1 MFTTISKTLESLQS
15 WSKTITSVFISIC
28 VLMSSAWIVK
38 LIVANQPVVIERI
51 EMPATLEE
59 LGLRGDIVVQRVL
72 DQLDLL
78 KTVAVIDKSESAIF
92 RAVAAKPEIKIEAT
106 VVGGLPVK
114 SIEQGLNFVLGKR
127 VKTITGEITRKPTAD
142 ERDQQFEGR
151 LRVDNK
157 VISKRTVNLKTD
169 DLDTLVKQ
177 LSFDLYAHFEPFRA
191 ALAAWR
197 LGDYEMAR
205 DVLRPLVVSANSE
218 DRKYSLWLRSKLA
231 SARQEETD
239 LMEALSIDPN
249 FHMALVSL
257 SDVYRRRKDFDGG
270 VAFADQAIAAA
281 PESPLG
287 YHEKGR
293 NLREANRTAE
303 AIVAYRTAC
312 SRSVPYAPCHNQLG
326 EIFMEQGSVL
336 IDESGRLSAQGVDKY
351 RQAQTEF
358 IKAIKVD
365 PVHVW
370 AHSNGA
376 YVATALGDHR
386 EGLILANRAK
396 SLDPK
401 APAHQLRYAWALL
414 RSGNKSDARAILDE
428 IVSKQPEWA
437 ANPMGGWGN
446 RFILRQLAN

>member
-1 MFTTISKTLESLQS
+1 M
-15 WSKTITSVFISIC
+15 
-28 VLMSSAWIVK
+28 
-38 LIVANQPVVIERI
+38 
-51 EMPATLEE
+51 
-59 LGLRGDIVVQRVL
+59 
-72 DQLDLL
+72 
-78 KTVAVIDKSESAIF
+78 
-92 RAVAAKPEIKIEAT
+92 
-106 VVGGLPVK
+106 
-114 SIEQGLNFVLGKR
+114 
-127 VKTITGEITRKPTAD
+127 
-142 ERDQQFEGR
+142 
-151 LRVDNK
+151 
-157 VISKRTVNLKTD
+157 NLKTD

-303 AIVAYRTAC
+303 AIAAYRTAC
-312 SRSVPYAPCHNQLG
+312 SRSVLYAPCHNQLG

-336 IDESGRLSAQGVDKY
+336 LDEPGKLSAEGLEKY

-365 PVHVW
+365 PAHVW

-437 ANPMGGWGN
+437 ANPVGGWGN

>member
-1 MFTTISKTLESLQS
+1 MFTTIDKMLESLQS
-15 WSKTITSVFISIC
+15 WSKTITSIFISIC
-28 VLMSSAWIVK
+28 VLMSSTWIVK
-38 LIVANQPVVIERI
+38 LIVVSQPVVIEKI
-51 EMPATLEE
+51 EMPTTLEE

-72 DQLDLL
+72 DQLDVL
-78 KTVAVIDKSESAIF
+78 KAVAVIDKSESAIF
-92 RAVAAKPEIKIEAT
+92 RSVAAKPEIKIEAT
-106 VVGGLPVK
+106 VGGLPVK
-114 SIEQGLNFVLGKR
+114 TIEQGINSVFGKR
-127 VKTITGEITRKPTAD
+127 VKTITGEITRKPSTD

-157 VISKRTVNLKTD
+157 VISKRAVNLKTD

-177 LSFDLYAHFEPFRA
+177 LSFDLYAHFEPLRA

-205 DVLRPLVVSANSE
+205 DVLRPLVVSTNSE

-239 LMEALSIDPN
+239 LMEALSIDPK

-257 SDVYRRRKDFDGG
+257 SDAYRRRKDFDGG
-270 VAFADQAIAAA
+270 IAFADQAIAVD
-281 PESPLG
+281 PDSPFG

-293 NLREANRTAE
+293 NLREAGRIDE
-303 AIVAYRTAC
+303 AIVAYKTAC
-312 SRSVPYAPCHNQLG
+312 SRSTPYAPCHNHLG
-326 EIFMEQGSVL
+326 EIFMMQGSALV
-336 IDESGRLSAQGVDKY
+336 IEQDKLSAQGVDKY
-351 RQAQTEF
+351 REAQAEF

-365 PVHVW
+365 PSHVW

-376 YVATALGDHR
+376 YVATSLGDHR

-401 APAHQLRYAWALL
+401 APTHQLRYAWSLL
-414 RSGNKSDARAILDE
+414 VAGKKSDARAILDE
-428 IVSKQPEWA
+428 IVSRQPEWA
-437 ANPMGGWGN
+437 ANPTGGWGN
-446 RFILRQLAN
+446 RFILRQIGN

>member
-38 LIVANQPVVIERI
+38 LIVANQPVVIEKI

-127 VKTITGEITRKPTAD
+127 VKTITGEITRKPTTD

-197 LGDYEMAR
+197 LGDYELAR

-239 LMEALSIDPN
+239 LMDALSIDPN

-257 SDVYRRRKDFDGG
+257 SDV
-270 VAFADQAIAAA
+270 
-281 PESPLG
+281 
-287 YHEKGR
+287 
-293 NLREANRTAE
+293 
-303 AIVAYRTAC
+303 
-312 SRSVPYAPCHNQLG
+312 
-326 EIFMEQGSVL
+326 
-336 IDESGRLSAQGVDKY
+336 
-351 RQAQTEF
+351 
-358 IKAIKVD
+358 
-365 PVHVW
+365 
-370 AHSNGA
+370 
-376 YVATALGDHR
+376 
-386 EGLILANRAK
+386 
-396 SLDPK
+396 
-401 APAHQLRYAWALL
+401 
-414 RSGNKSDARAILDE
+414 
-428 IVSKQPEWA
+428 
-437 ANPMGGWGN
+437 
-446 RFILRQLAN
+446 

>member
-1 MFTTISKTLESLQS
+1 M
-15 WSKTITSVFISIC
+15 
-28 VLMSSAWIVK
+28 
-38 LIVANQPVVIERI
+38 
-51 EMPATLEE
+51 
-59 LGLRGDIVVQRVL
+59 
-72 DQLDLL
+72 
-78 KTVAVIDKSESAIF
+78 
-92 RAVAAKPEIKIEAT
+92 
-106 VVGGLPVK
+106 
-114 SIEQGLNFVLGKR
+114 
-127 VKTITGEITRKPTAD
+127 
-142 ERDQQFEGR
+142 RD
-151 LRVDNK
+151 
-157 VISKRTVNLKTD
+157 
-169 DLDTLVKQ
+169 
-177 LSFDLYAHFEPFRA
+177 
-191 ALAAWR
+191 
-197 LGDYEMAR
+197 
-205 DVLRPLVVSANSE
+205 
-218 DRKYSLWLRSKLA
+218 
-231 SARQEETD
+231 
-239 LMEALSIDPN
+239 
-249 FHMALVSL
+249 
-257 SDVYRRRKDFDGG
+257 DGG

-303 AIVAYRTAC
+303 AIAAYRTAC
-312 SRSVPYAPCHNQLG
+312 SRSVLYAPCHNQLG

-336 IDESGRLSAQGVDKY
+336 LDEPGKLSAEGLEKY

-365 PVHVW
+365 PAHVW

-437 ANPMGGWGN
+437 VNPVGGWGN